1 MNALI
6 AAIGLAVLV
15 QAAEPPWTW
24 TLYEEGGAMVLAN
37 EVPDTPQLRA
47 TLECEPGSG
56 AARLSL
62 YGGSPAAGFGAASS
76 GEASTAVQAGVSR
89 TGALTA
95 MLRTDH
101 PVFASFAASG
111 ELTLAVGDQRRR
123 VWVEAPH
130 LPKLRSFAARCG
142 G

>member
-1 MNALI
+1 MIALI
-6 AAIGLAVLV
+6 AAFGLAALV
-15 QAAEPPWTW
+15 QTAEPPWTW
-24 TLYEEGGAMVLAN
+24 TLYDGDGALVLAN

-62 YGGSPAAGFGAASS
+62 YGGTPAAGFGAAAS
-76 GEASTAVQAGVSR
+76 GEASAAVEAGVSR
-89 TGALTA
+89 TGALQA

-101 PVFASFAASG
+101 PVFAAFAATG
-111 ELTLAVGDQRRR
+111 ELTLTVGDQRRR
-123 VWVEAPH
+123 VQVEAAH
-130 LPKLRSFAARCG
+130 LAKLRSFVARCG